1 MNPSDAVSALFGS
14 KLRIALLGALLLGGT
29 VGGAFALGVLGVPSV
44 AAVDN
49 SFGDVTNETTEI
61 ETDLVVSNP
70 NPVGVGLDGVSVNY
84 TVSMNDIE
92 MAQGGREGVR
102 VGTGNSTLGLETDLR
117 NDGIPPW
124 WVSHVR
130 NGERTTVDIDATATS
145 DLLGRG
151 VDFSR
156 SREIRTD
163 LLSAF
168 NSEETRPVNADSPL
182 VSDPVLYVNETRG
195 EWGTVSEAE
204 TPIEMAFTVYN
215 PNVEPYVVSEIGY
228 DITMN
233 GVEMGSGQTEEGYVI
248 PSEST
253 ETIEFTTA
261 LQNRHL
267 DDWWVTHLDE
277 DVRGHQ
283 VTGLRIEF
291 YAVIE
296 FPTGGEARV
305 PLDALTYEETIE
317 TDIFGEGDDV
327 RNGTDSSEG
336 GSGDGSG
343 TDGGTDD
350 GDSTSDGGM
359 SGDDTSDG
367 DDTTDSGTGTTDGD
381 ENTTDGTDGGSGGS
395 DGNTTGDGSDDD
407 GSDDDGGVLPV

>member
-1 MNPSDAVSALFGS
+1 
-14 KLRIALLGALLLGGT
+14 
-29 VGGAFALGVLGVPSV
+29 VPSV

-49 SFGDVTNETTEI
+49 TFGDVTNETTAI

-92 MAQGGREGVR
+92 MAQGGQEGVG
-102 VGTGNSTLGLETDLR
+102 VGTGNSTLELETQLR
-117 NDGIPPW
+117 NEGIPPW

-130 NGERTTVDIDATATS
+130 NGERTTLDIDATATS
-145 DLLGRG
+145 DRLGRG
-151 VDFSR
+151 VDFSK
-156 SREIRTD
+156 SREIETD
-163 LLSAF
+163 LLGAF
-168 NSEETRPVNADSPL
+168 NSDETRPVNADSPL
-182 VSDPVLYVNETRG
+182 ADDPVLYINETRG
-195 EWGTVSEAE
+195 EWGSVSESE
-204 TPIEMAFTVYN
+204 TPIDMVFTVYN
-215 PNVEPYVVSEIGY
+215 PNLEPYAITEIGY

-253 ETIEFTTA
+253 ETVEFTTA

-283 VTGLRIEF
+283 VTDLRIEF

-296 FPTGGEARV
+296 FPGGEEATV
-305 PLDALTYEETIE
+305 PLDELTYEETIE

-327 RNGTDSSEG
+327 RNGGDSSDTDDG
-336 GSGDGSG
+336 GTETDDGS
-343 TDGGTDD
+343 DGDDTTNGGNETDD
-350 GDSTSDGGM
+350 GDSTTENDTDDGSGDGTENESDGG
-359 SGDDTSDG
+359 D
-367 DDTTDSGTGTTDGD
+367 
-381 ENTTDGTDGGSGGS
+381 
-395 DGNTTGDGSDDD
+395 
-407 GSDDDGGVLPV
+407 DDDGGLLT

>member
-1 MNPSDAVSALFGS
+1 MSPSDAVSALVGS
-14 KLRIALLGALLLGGT
+14 KLRIALLGVLVLGGA
-29 VGGAFALGVLGVPSV
+29 VGGAFTLGILGVPSV

-49 SFGDVTNETTEI
+49 TFGNVTNETTEI

-70 NPVGVGLDGVSVNY
+70 NPVGIGLDGVSVNY

-92 MAQGGREGVR
+92 IAQGGREGVR
-102 VGTGNSTLGLETDLR
+102 VGTGNSTVDLETHLR
-117 NDGIPPW
+117 NEEIPPW

-130 NGERTTVDIDATATS
+130 NGERTALDIEATATS
-145 DLLGRG
+145 DRLGRG
-151 VDFSR
+151 VDFSQR
-156 SREIRTD
+156 REIETD
-163 LLSAF
+163 LLGAF
-168 NSEETRPVNADSPL
+168 NSDETRPVNADSPL
-182 VSDPVLYVNETRG
+182 MSDPVLYVNETRG
-195 EWGTVSEAE
+195 EWGTVSESE

-215 PNVEPYVVSEIGY
+215 PNIEPYAVTEIGY

-248 PSEST
+248 PSHST
-253 ETIEFTTA
+253 ETVEFTTA

-296 FPTGGEARV
+296 FPGGEEVTV
-305 PLDALTYEETIE
+305 PLDDLTYEETIE

-327 RNGTDSSEG
+327 RDGSDSSGSEDGSNSEDGRSETDGGTSDDGNTTDGENGTDSDGGTSENETDD
-336 GSGDGSG
+336 GSGDG
-343 TDGGTDD
+343 TENETDD
-350 GDSTSDGGM
+350 G
-359 SGDDTSDG
+359 
-367 DDTTDSGTGTTDGD
+367 
-381 ENTTDGTDGGSGGS
+381 
-395 DGNTTGDGSDDD
+395 
-407 GSDDDGGVLPV
+407 DDDGGVLPL

>member
-1 MNPSDAVSALFGS
+1 MNPRDALSALVGS
-14 KLRIALLGALLLGGT
+14 KLKVALLAVLVVAGSVA
-29 VGGAFALGVLGVPSV
+29 GAFALGVFGVPSV
-44 AAVDN
+44 VAVDN
-49 SFGDVTNETTEI
+49 TFGDVTNETTPI

-92 MAQGGREGVR
+92 MAQGGREGVGI
-102 VGTGNSTLGLETDLR
+102 GTGNSTLELETHLR
-117 NDGIPPW
+117 NDGIPAW

-130 NGERTTVDIDATATS
+130 NGERTTLDIDATATS
-145 DLLGRG
+145 DRLGRG

-168 NSEETRPVNADSPL
+168 NSDETRPVNADSSL
-182 VSDPVLYVNETRG
+182 TNDPVLYVNETRG
-195 EWGTVSEAE
+195 EWGSVSETE
-204 TPIEMAFTVYN
+204 TPIDMAFTVYN
-215 PNVEPYVVSEIGY
+215 PNLEPYAVTEIGY

-233 GVEMGSGQTEEGYVI
+233 GVEMGSGQTDEGYVI
-248 PSEST
+248 PSYGT

-267 DDWWVTHLDE
+267 DDWWVKHLDE

-283 VTGLRIEF
+283 VTGLRIKF

-296 FPTGGEARV
+296 FPGGGETTV
-305 PLDALTYEETIE
+305 PLDALTYEETIK

-327 RNGTDSSEG
+327 RET
-336 GSGDGSG
+336 DGSG
-343 TDGGTDD
+343 SSDAEDGSDSEDGGNETDGGTTD
-350 GDSTSDGGM
+350 GDDTS
-359 SGDDTSDG
+359 SGDDTSGDDTSGDDTSGDDTSGDDTSG
-367 DDTTDSGTGTTDGD
+367 DDTTENGT
-381 ENTTDGTDGGSGGS
+381 
-395 DGNTTGDGSDDD
+395 
-407 GSDDDGGVLPV
+407 DDGGDDGVLPL

>member
-1 MNPSDAVSALFGS
+1 MDPSDAVSALVSS
-14 KLRIALLGALLLGGT
+14 KVRIAVLGLLVVGGT

-49 SFGDVTNETTEI
+49 SFGDVTNETTEV

-102 VGTGNSTLGLETDLR
+102 VGTGNSTLELETRLR

-145 DLLGRG
+145 ALLGRG
-151 VDFSR
+151 VDFSQ

-163 LLSAF
+163 LLGAF
-168 NSEETRPVNADSPL
+168 NSDETRPVNADSPL
-182 VSDPVLYVNETRG
+182 ASDPVLYVNETRG
-195 EWGTVSEAE
+195 EWGTVSESE
-204 TPIEMAFTVYN
+204 TPIDMAFTVYN
-215 PNVEPYVVSEIGY
+215 PNLEPYAVTEIGY

-233 GVEMGSGQTEEGYVI
+233 GVEMGSGRTEEGYVI

-253 ETIEFTTA
+253 ETIEFTTN
-261 LQNRHL
+261 LQNRNL

-291 YAVIE
+291 YAVVE
-296 FPTGGEARV
+296 FPTGAEATI

-327 RNGTDSSEG
+327 RNGSDSSEG
-336 GSGDGSG
+336 GSDSDSDTESETDDG
-343 TDGGTDD
+343 TDGGGT
-350 GDSTSDGGM
+350 GDTAGSGNQTDGG
-359 SGDDTSDG
+359 DG
-367 DDTTDSGTGTTDGD
+367 
-381 ENTTDGTDGGSGGS
+381 NTTDGTDDGSG
-395 DGNTTGDGSDDD
+395 DQTGNDTDD
-407 GSDDDGGVLPV
+407 GTDDGTDGGDDGGVLPV

>member
-1 MNPSDAVSALFGS
+1 MNPSDVLSALVSS
-14 KLRIALLGALLLGGT
+14 KLRIALVGVLVVVGA
-29 VGGAFALGVLGVPSV
+29 VGGAFVLGILGVPSV

-49 SFGDVTNETTEI
+49 TFGDVTNETTEI

-70 NPVGVGLDGVSVNY
+70 NPVGIGLDGVSVNY
-84 TVSMNDIE
+84 TVSMNGIE
-92 MAQGGREGVR
+92 MAQGGREGVS
-102 VGTGNSTLGLETDLR
+102 VGTGNSTLELETRLR

-130 NGERTTVDIDATATS
+130 NGERTTLDIDATATS
-145 DLLGRG
+145 DRLGRG

-156 SREIRTD
+156 SREIQTD
-163 LLSAF
+163 LLGAF
-168 NSEETRPVNADSPL
+168 NSDETRPVNADSPF

-195 EWGTVSEAE
+195 EWGTVSESE

-215 PNVEPYVVSEIGY
+215 PNFEPYAVTEIGY

-233 GVEMGSGQTEEGYVI
+233 GVAMGSGQTDEGYVI

-253 ETIEFTTA
+253 ETVEFTTA

-283 VTGLRIEF
+283 VTDLRIEF

-296 FPTGGEARV
+296 FPTGEETTI
-305 PLDALTYEETIE
+305 PLDALTYEERIE

-327 RNGTDSSEG
+327 RNGTDSSG
-336 GSGDGSG
+336 NGSDSDAGNE
-343 TDGGTDD
+343 TDGDSSDGDATDD
-350 GDSTSDGGM
+350 GNQADDSDGG
-359 SGDDTSDG
+359 
-367 DDTTDSGTGTTDGD
+367 
-381 ENTTDGTDGGSGGS
+381 TTDGTD
-395 DGNTTGDGSDDD
+395 DGSDDGTENGTDD
-407 GSDDDGGVLPV
+407 GSGDDDDGVLPV

>member
-1 MNPSDAVSALFGS
+1 MDPSDAVSALVGS
-14 KLRIALLGALLLGGT
+14 KLKIALLGLLVVGGA
-29 VGGAFALGVLGVPSV
+29 VGGAFALGILGVPSV

-49 SFGDVTNETTEI
+49 TFGNVTNETTEI

-102 VGTGNSTLGLETDLR
+102 VGTGNSTLALETQLR

-130 NGERTTVDIDATATS
+130 NGERTTLDIDATATS
-145 DLLGRG
+145 DRLGRG

-156 SREIRTD
+156 SREIETD
-163 LLSAF
+163 LLGAF
-168 NSEETRPVNADSPL
+168 NSDETRPVNADSPL
-182 VSDPVLYVNETRG
+182 ASDPVLYVNETRG
-195 EWGTVSEAE
+195 EWGSVSESE
-204 TPIEMAFTVYN
+204 TPIDMAFTVYN
-215 PNVEPYVVSEIGY
+215 PNFEPYAVTEIGY

-296 FPTGGEARV
+296 FPSGEEVTV
-305 PLDALTYEETIE
+305 PLDSLTYEETIE
-317 TDIFGEGDDV
+317 TDIFGEGEDV
-327 RNGTDSSEG
+327 RDGSDSSD
-336 GSGDGSG
+336 DGSDSG
-343 TDGGTDD
+343 DD
-350 GDSTSDGGM
+350 GDET
-359 SGDDTSDG
+359 DDTSDG
-367 DDTTDSGTGTTDGD
+367 GD
-381 ENTTDGTDGGSGGS
+381 ETDD
-395 DGNTTGDGSDDD
+395 GDGSTENDTDDGSGDGTENETDDGDDDD
-407 GSDDDGGVLPV
+407 GVLPL

>member
-1 MNPSDAVSALFGS
+1 MIVGGVLSALTGS
-14 KLRIALLGALLLGGT
+14 KLRVFLIGLLVVGT
-29 VGGAFALGVLGVPSV
+29 AVGGAFTVGMLGVPSV

-49 SFGDVTNETTEI
+49 TFGDVTNETTGI
-61 ETDLVVSNP
+61 ETELVVSNP
-70 NPVGVGLDGVSVNY
+70 NPVGIGLDGVSVNY

-102 VGTGNSTLGLETDLR
+102 VGTGNSTLELETQLR
-117 NDGIPPW
+117 NDGIPAW

-130 NGERTTVDIDATATS
+130 NGERTALDIDATATS
-145 DLLGRG
+145 DRIGRS

-163 LLSAF
+163 LLGAF

-182 VSDPVLYVNETRG
+182 TSDPVLYVNETRG
-195 EWGTVSEAE
+195 EWGTVSESE
-204 TPIEMAFTVYN
+204 TPIDMAFTVYN
-215 PNVEPYVVSEIGY
+215 PNLEPYAVTEIGY

-233 GVEMGSGQTEEGYVI
+233 GVEMGSGQTDEGYVI

-253 ETIEFTTA
+253 ETIEFTTN
-261 LQNRHL
+261 LENRRL

-296 FPTGGEARV
+296 FPTGEEATV

-317 TDIFGEGDDV
+317 TDIFDEGDDV
-327 RNGTDSSEG
+327 RNGSDSS
-336 GSGDGSG
+336 GSE
-343 TDGGTDD
+343 DGGNGT
-350 GDSTSDGGM
+350 
-359 SGDDTSDG
+359 DG
-367 DDTTDSGTGTTDGD
+367 DDTTGSENETDDGDGTTT
-381 ENTTDGTDGGSGGS
+381 ENGT
-395 DGNTTGDGSDDD
+395 DD
-407 GSDDDGGVLPV
+407 GSSEGTDDGTENGSDDDDGGVLPL

>member
-1 MNPSDAVSALFGS
+1 MNPRDALATLTDSKRSAAFVG
-14 KLRIALLGALLLGGT
+14 LLVVVAA
-29 VGGAFALGVLGVPSV
+29 VGGAFALGILGVPSV

-49 SFGDVTNETTEI
+49 TFGNVTDETTEVK
-61 ETDLVVSNP
+61 TDLVVSNP
-70 NPVGVGLDGVSVNY
+70 NPIGVGLDGVSVNY

-92 MAQGGREGVR
+92 MAQGGREGVS
-102 VGTGNSTLGLETDLR
+102 VGTGNSTLELETRLR

-151 VDFSR
+151 VDFSQ

-163 LLSAF
+163 LLGAF
-168 NSEETRPVNADSPL
+168 NSDETRPVNADSPL
-182 VSDPVLYVNETRG
+182 ASDPVLYVNETRG
-195 EWGTVSEAE
+195 EWGTVSESE
-204 TPIEMAFTVYN
+204 TPIDMAFTVYN
-215 PNVEPYVVSEIGY
+215 PNLEPYAVTEIGY

-248 PSEST
+248 PSERT

-261 LQNRHL
+261 LQNRRL

-291 YAVIE
+291 YAVVE
-296 FPTGGEARV
+296 FPTGAEATI

-327 RNGTDSSEG
+327 RNGSGSSE
-336 GSGDGSG
+336 DGSDSDTESETDDG
-343 TDGGTDD
+343 TDGGGTDD
-350 GDSTSDGGM
+350 TAGSGNQTDGG
-359 SGDDTSDG
+359 DG
-367 DDTTDSGTGTTDGD
+367 
-381 ENTTDGTDGGSGGS
+381 NTTDGTDDGSG
-395 DGNTTGDGSDDD
+395 DQTGNETDD
-407 GSDDDGGVLPV
+407 GTDDGDDGGVLPV

>member
-1 MNPSDAVSALFGS
+1 MNPSDAVSALVGS
-14 KLRIALLGALLLGGT
+14 KLKIALLGVLVVGGT
-29 VGGAFALGVLGVPSV
+29 VGGAFALGILGVPSV

-49 SFGDVTNETTEI
+49 TFGDVTNETTAI

-102 VGTGNSTLGLETDLR
+102 VGTGNSTLELETRLR
-117 NDGIPPW
+117 NEEIPPW

-130 NGERTTVDIDATATS
+130 NGERTTLDIDATATS
-145 DLLGRG
+145 DRLGRG

-156 SREIRTD
+156 SREIQTD
-163 LLSAF
+163 LLGAF
-168 NSEETRPVNADSPL
+168 NSDETRPVNADSPL
-182 VSDPVLYVNETRG
+182 TDDPVLYVNETRG
-195 EWGTVSEAE
+195 EWGSVSESE
-204 TPIEMAFTVYN
+204 TPIDMAFTVYN
-215 PNVEPYVVSEIGY
+215 PNFEPYAVTEIGY

-267 DDWWVTHLDE
+267 DEWWVTHLDE

-283 VTGLRIEF
+283 VSGLRIEF
-291 YAVIE
+291 HAVIE
-296 FPTGGEARV
+296 FPGGEEATV

-327 RNGTDSSEG
+327 RNGSDSSGSEG
-336 GSGDGSG
+336 GGNE
-343 TDGGTDD
+343 TDD
-350 GDSTSDGGM
+350 G
-359 SGDDTSDG
+359 TSDG
-367 DDTTDSGTGTTDGD
+367 DDTSGNETDDGTT
-381 ENTTDGTDGGSGGS
+381 ENET
-395 DGNTTGDGSDDD
+395 DD
-407 GSDDDGGVLPV
+407 GSDDGTENESDGDDDDGVLPV